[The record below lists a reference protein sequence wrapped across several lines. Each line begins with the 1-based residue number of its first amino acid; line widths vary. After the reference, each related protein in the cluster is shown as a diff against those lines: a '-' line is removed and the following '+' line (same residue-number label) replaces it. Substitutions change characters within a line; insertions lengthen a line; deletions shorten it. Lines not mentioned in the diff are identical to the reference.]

1 MRHMKKW
8 YLIKTKPRQENV
20 AIANLENQNYHV
32 YCPSAKINNKIVVL
46 FPGYLFINLDQTLE
60 NWSPIRSTKGVLNFV
75 RFGLSYAKISN
86 KIIDFIKENEF
97 NTSQKLKYLN
107 DFKTGDKVQITEGV
121 FKNCVAI
128 FKSFKSDERVI
139 LLMNLMGQQ
148 QTINIKKK
156 SLIGL

>member
-8 YLIKTKPRQENV
+8 YLIKTKSRQENV

-32 YCPSAKINNKIVVL
+32 YCPSAKINNKVVVL
-46 FPGYLFINLDQTLE
+46 FPGYLFINLDQTSE

-86 KIIDFIKENEF
+86 RVIDFIKENEF

-107 DFKTGDKVQITEGV
+107 DFKIGDKVQITEGV

-128 FKSFKSDERVI
+128 FESFKSDERVI

-148 QTINIKKK
+148 QTISVKKK